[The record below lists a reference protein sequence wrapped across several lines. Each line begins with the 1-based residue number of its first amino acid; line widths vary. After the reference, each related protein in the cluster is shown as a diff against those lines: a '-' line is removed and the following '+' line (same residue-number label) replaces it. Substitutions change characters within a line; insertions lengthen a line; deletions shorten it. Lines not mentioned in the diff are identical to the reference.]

1 MCEGAFI
8 LIQGA
13 CGCSVRVFPGLSAG
27 VVTHYLLYRAI
38 THLPVW
44 DMGPICGC
52 SCLSLFRVACTPGSL
67 VPPSLCLYRVSL
79 PHQHNNPTHHT
90 EQKSCGAVGL
100 RGVQSKM

>member
-8 LIQGA
+8 LIQGV

-38 THLPVW
+38 THLPLW

-52 SCLSLFRVACTPGSL
+52 SCLSLFRVVCTPGSL
-67 VPPSLCLYRVSL
+67 VPPSLSPTSTITLHTTLSR
-79 PHQHNNPTHHT
+79 NP
-90 EQKSCGAVGL
+90 VGL
-100 RGVQSKM
+100 